1 MAAFF
6 ALITAPT
13 ITFTCHADTVRIKAV
28 LFDAYGTLF
37 DVHSVI
43 ALAESL
49 FPGHGAAL
57 SQAWRSKQL
66 EYTWLR
72 TLSNRYADFWQ
83 VTGDALTW
91 ATRSLHLPLTAAQHA
106 KLLDAYLRLQP
117 FPENLEVLRGLH
129 ASGLVLGTLSNG
141 TATMLEAAIDT
152 AGMHGLFT
160 HVLSVDRIGRY
171 KTDAAVYALGAGAV
185 RAPANEIAFVSS
197 NCWDAIGATWF
208 GYRTFWVNRGGAPVD
223 QLDTSPEGM
232 GSSLRDLP
240 GFLAS

>member
-1 MAAFF
+1 M
-6 ALITAPT
+6 
-13 ITFTCHADTVRIKAV
+13 RIKAV

-49 FPGHGAAL
+49 FPGQGAAL
-57 SQAWRSKQL
+57 SQAWRSRQL

-72 TLSNRYADFWQ
+72 TLSNRYRDFWQ

-91 ATRSLHLPLTAAQHA
+91 SAQSLQLPLTPAQHA
-106 KLLDAYLRLQP
+106 QLLDAYLHLQP
-117 FPENLEVLRGLH
+117 FPENIEVLRRLH
-129 ASGLVLGTLSNG
+129 ASGVVLGTLSNG
-141 TATMLEAAIDT
+141 TAAMLHAAIDS

-160 HVLSVDRIGRY
+160 HVLSVDSIGRY
-171 KTDAAVYALGAGAV
+171 KTDPGAYKLGTDALG
-185 RAPANEIAFVSS
+185 APANEIAFVSS

-208 GYRTFWVNRGGAPVD
+208 GYRTFWVNRGNAPTD
-223 QLDTSPEGM
+223 QLDTSPEGI

-240 GFLAS
+240 QFLAR

>member
-1 MAAFF
+1 M
-6 ALITAPT
+6 
-13 ITFTCHADTVRIKAV
+13 RIRAV

-43 ALAESL
+43 ALAETL
-49 FPGHGAAL
+49 FPGQGAAL
-57 SQAWRSKQL
+57 SQAWRTRQL

-72 TLSNRYADFWQ
+72 TLSNRYEDFWH

-91 ATRSLHLPLTAAQHA
+91 AAQAQRLPLTPAQHA
-106 KLLDAYLRLQP
+106 QLLNAYLSLQP

-129 ASGLVLGTLSNG
+129 AGGMVLGTLSNG
-141 TATMLEAAIDT
+141 TAAMLDAAIDS
-152 AGMHGLFT
+152 AGMRGLFA

-171 KTDAAVYALGAGAV
+171 KTDAGAYSMGTDAVG
-185 RAPANEIAFVSS
+185 APASEIAFVSS

-208 GYRTFWVNRGGAPVD
+208 GYRTFWVNRGNAPVD
-223 QLDTSPEGM
+223 QLDVYPEGT

-240 GFLAS
+240 QFLAR